1 MLDEIKK
8 RCYIT
13 SDLFDD
19 EIKSLINACIRDLKD
34 VNIDTSNLDDK
45 NIDKIDGQLLNC
57 IVNYV
62 KAYRGNDRTDTE
74 QYLKMYESL
83 KNKLSLQESY
93 EANNE

>member
-1 MLDEIKK
+1 MLCQSEK
-8 RCYIT
+8 Y
-13 SDLFDD
+13 
-19 EIKSLINACIRDLKD
+19 
-34 VNIDTSNLDDK
+34 TSNLDDK
-45 NIDKIDGQLLNC
+45 NIDKIDDQLLNC

>member
-13 SDLFDD
+13 SNLFNE
-19 EIKSLINACIRDLKD
+19 EISSLINACIMDLKD
-34 VNIDTSNLDDK
+34 ANIDTSELKDE
-45 NIDKIDGQLLNC
+45 NINEIDGQLLNC

-93 EANNE
+93 EAKNE

>member
-1 MLDEIKK
+1 MLEEVKK

-13 SDLFDD
+13 SNLFDK
-19 EIKSLINACIRDLKD
+19 EIESLINACVNDLQD
-34 VNIDTSNLDDK
+34 VDIETSKLKNQDVKEIDD
-45 NIDKIDGQLLNC
+45 QLLNC

-93 EANNE
+93 EAKNE